1 GIDDEDEDAAM
12 DTGSEDNDRGGS
24 QPPVSAAS
32 TQAYEGSDRVP
43 RHTRTLSDS
52 QIEPIRSLTGLALS
66 STSPQRPRR
75 QPLSLHAQRDR
86 FPQDSSVEGYAGPA
100 ESATL
105 QQILA
110 RMDDIQR
117 YCVSLVQMQEQ
128 QAEQISSLEAAI
140 RQHSLPTHPHAA
152 AAAGGSTAAPAAP
165 GPPAS
170 GPVPPRPLSAALAQP
185 PALVP
190 SGVSSDETIEG
201 GIVLPGAASPGG
213 IPRLTSPHAL
223 YQSQHISEHSAT
235 RAERRLHHSTG
246 EPTHRHHYHHY
257 GHSQQ
262 RYSYPTSAAVPA
274 GHQGTSPGYRHLH
287 QSRAAPYSTR
297 TSPTMPP
304 ARVQSPPAGRAA
316 RGPQLSTPAPPQT
329 TQAGQA
335 SQARRE
341 SMHRPH
347 NPAPATAWAAGG
359 ARGGNPSFAGAGV
372 DERAQYASAGSSA
385 QPHLGPHGLSAAA
398 FGYPVPSGS
407 ATAPSAGMAEPFGG
421 PLQQPMAAAG
431 FSAAR
436 MKRARMAEGAGEPAA
451 AAGPGEG
458 AYAHASLQQQHYHML
473 PPIRAGGMAR
483 GAADPRAAALPRA
496 GGAPG
501 SLQLIRPDAVVATRG
516 ARAGKD
522 KGKAAAVHLAG
533 GASGAGRALPG
544 GNPEALPTAAWLSGQ
559 RSYKNSLL
567 HLLSLESFYPSD
579 VAMLNTFRL
588 MGDFTNDQVEA
599 NAASLM
605 SWARGWL
612 RYNRNAVLRSTLENK
627 AKASLAQL
635 AEALQH
641 DLHTDVDFTTPEN
654 IRRVAL
660 LRLIYYQWQAENK
673 LGTKS
678 QSMYRDYET
687 RLREIEA
694 SSHELDR
701 EREWKAILDEE
712 NSRRMALIRESRGSG
727 SAILPRPEQQQQQ
740 QSQDPVTQQQQ

>member
-1 GIDDEDEDAAM
+1 MADSNADSDMGASRASSLTSTSPPLSPPPPQMQLAYSQFNRKPNVHAAPPDAAARTRVELPNLDWSSIPPSTAQQPGCLQQSQVQQQSFAASASTDVNRMSDSRMEIGRMEMRAAPSAASGMATATAAHPAGMDAQSRVEAPGSPQFRPRQHLSLLASVSSTDACRSFDQTPDSRSPHPSHTPMDARPSAESTTTTATRAATPSAAGTASGAFSDAANETAAAREPGIDDEDEDAAM
-12 DTGSEDNDRGGS
+12 DTGSEDNGRGGS

-86 FPQDSSVEGYAGPA
+86 FPQDSSAEGYAGPA

-140 RQHSLPTHPHAA
+140 RQHSMPTHPHAA
-152 AAAGGSTAAPAAP
+152 ATAGGSTAAPAAP

-201 GIVLPGAASPGG
+201 GIALPGAASPGG

-223 YQSQHISEHSAT
+223 YQSQHVSEHSAT

-329 TQAGQA
+329 TQA
-335 SQARRE
+335 
-341 SMHRPH
+341 
-347 NPAPATAWAAGG
+347 
-359 ARGGNPSFAGAGV
+359 
-372 DERAQYASAGSSA
+372 
-385 QPHLGPHGLSAAA
+385 
-398 FGYPVPSGS
+398 
-407 ATAPSAGMAEPFGG
+407 
-421 PLQQPMAAAG
+421 
-431 FSAAR
+431 
-436 MKRARMAEGAGEPAA
+436 
-451 AAGPGEG
+451 
-458 AYAHASLQQQHYHML
+458 
-473 PPIRAGGMAR
+473 
-483 GAADPRAAALPRA
+483 
-496 GGAPG
+496 
-501 SLQLIRPDAVVATRG
+501 
-516 ARAGKD
+516 
-522 KGKAAAVHLAG
+522 
-533 GASGAGRALPG
+533 
-544 GNPEALPTAAWLSGQ
+544 
-559 RSYKNSLL
+559 
-567 HLLSLESFYPSD
+567 
-579 VAMLNTFRL
+579 
-588 MGDFTNDQVEA
+588 
-599 NAASLM
+599 
-605 SWARGWL
+605 
-612 RYNRNAVLRSTLENK
+612 
-627 AKASLAQL
+627 
-635 AEALQH
+635 
-641 DLHTDVDFTTPEN
+641 
-654 IRRVAL
+654 
-660 LRLIYYQWQAENK
+660 
-673 LGTKS
+673 
-678 QSMYRDYET
+678 
-687 RLREIEA
+687 
-694 SSHELDR
+694 
-701 EREWKAILDEE
+701 
-712 NSRRMALIRESRGSG
+712 
-727 SAILPRPEQQQQQ
+727 
-740 QSQDPVTQQQQ
+740 